1 MRAFKLTR
9 YFSLIS
15 LILLILAGGVLG
27 WLVRQQEIAQM
38 QLVAE
43 GLNVDMTQA
52 MGNLLRHDID
62 TLMVDAAG
70 KSKAELQSLPA
81 SKKLLDKITPLIR
94 GTDITKV
101 KIYIHSGMTI
111 FSTETAQIGEDKSTN
126 AGFLA
131 ARNGHV
137 VSELTHRHQFS
148 AFEGVVQNVDLM
160 SSYVPVFNNGRVVAV
175 FEQYQDVTRLLG
187 QIKNSLWQVG
197 AIIIAVLGALYLML
211 LLVVRHA
218 QSVLSAQEAK
228 LEASNHELEQSSAEL
243 AESLSLIE
251 ATLDATDNGILV
263 VDNQGR
269 VVSSNRR
276 FAQMWR
282 IPQALLA
289 TRDNQKVLQHVLD
302 QLTDPEHFLK
312 KVQALNQQPKVVSR
326 DRLMFRDGRVF
337 DRISHPHVLN
347 ETVIGRVWSFLDVTE
362 QYRAE
367 SRVRQLSDAITEELE
382 RSEQQRSQLHSLL
395 ISIPDLVWMK
405 DSEGVYLSCNPAFE
419 RLTGAK
425 TAEIVGKSDLD
436 FFPQEV
442 AAAFRSDDRMAFES
456 STPIVREEW
465 VTFLDDGHR
474 SLLETVKTAV
484 HDKNGK
490 VLGVLGIARDITR
503 MRALLDE
510 LEQARNDAQQSSA
523 AKSSFLANMS
533 HEIRTPMNAI
543 IGMSELCLETSLTPK
558 QRNYLVKI
566 KGASDSLLR
575 IINDI
580 LDFSKIEAG
589 KLDMESLPFV
599 LEDVLDGLTNLLAK
613 KAEEQGVELT
623 YDVDIG
629 VEEMLIGDHLRLG
642 QVLTNLLSN
651 ALKFSVGG
659 TVVVQIRTLSRSEGE
674 VELQF
679 SVSDQGI
686 GLTLEQQGQLFQA
699 FTQADASTTRRFGG
713 TGLGLAICKHLV
725 KLMRGR
731 IWVESEYGQGS
742 TFHFT
747 ARFGVQELGQRR
759 GLAMLVENLRGHA
772 GRKVLVVDDNAIA
785 RRVLAAMLGQLGLE
799 ADCAD
804 SGEAALAQVRNGPP
818 EGYLFCLV
826 DLKMPGING
835 IATISSLRA
844 QLGDGRTPPMLL
856 VTAFSQDE
864 ALRGSN
870 VPIDGFLI
878 KPTSAKHIYAEVAPA
893 LGLPELT
900 GPAILGR
907 RSSDRAG
914 LSAFRGADVLLVE
927 DVEVN
932 QEVIRGLLENAGL
945 NVRVAN
951 NGEEALRVV
960 AEKRPDCILMDC
972 QMPVMDGF
980 EATRRL
986 RADAAYSDLPIVAIT
1001 ANAMS
1006 SDREKCLLA
1015 GMNAHVSKPINVS
1028 EFYATLALWM
1038 KPVAVAAAAEVAAV
1052 PGGVP
1057 LSSTALLE
1065 VKDIPELAGVDTA
1078 VGLAQVM
1085 GNIPL
1090 YFKVLKKFR
1099 DTLGRNFAQDF
1110 NQAIARGELDMA
1122 VRLTH
1127 SMKGV
1132 SRTLGAYP
1140 LGELVAELEDAVRA
1154 SDSPLVEERLSPVI
1168 AELERVMRG
1177 LENIDEPG
1185 RKAPEQA
1192 SLSRHAIFN
1201 QLASLLRERDT
1212 AASECLPE
1220 FELALDT
1227 ADCRADGMEI
1237 VQAIDRYDFA
1247 LALTRLQAL
1256 ATRMQV
1262 DLDGLNQPG

>member
-62 TLMVDAAG
+62 TLMVEAAG

-101 KIYIHSGMTI
+101 KIYVHSGMTI

-465 VTFLDDGHR
+465 VTFLDDDHR

-659 TVVVQIRTLSRSEGE
+659 TVVVQIRTLSRRH
-674 VELQF
+674 Q
-679 SVSDQGI
+679 
-686 GLTLEQQGQLFQA
+686 
-699 FTQADASTTRRFGG
+699 
-713 TGLGLAICKHLV
+713 
-725 KLMRGR
+725 
-731 IWVESEYGQGS
+731 
-742 TFHFT
+742 
-747 ARFGVQELGQRR
+747 
-759 GLAMLVENLRGHA
+759 
-772 GRKVLVVDDNAIA
+772 A
-785 RRVLAAMLGQLGLE
+785 RRAAK
-799 ADCAD
+799 D
-804 SGEAALAQVRNGPP
+804 SHTKKQQRLHLQP
-818 EGYLFCLV
+818 
-826 DLKMPGING
+826 
-835 IATISSLRA
+835 
-844 QLGDGRTPPMLL
+844 TP
-856 VTAFSQDE
+856 
-864 ALRGSN
+864 
-870 VPIDGFLI
+870 
-878 KPTSAKHIYAEVAPA
+878 
-893 LGLPELT
+893 
-900 GPAILGR
+900 
-907 RSSDRAG
+907 
-914 LSAFRGADVLLVE
+914 
-927 DVEVN
+927 
-932 QEVIRGLLENAGL
+932 
-945 NVRVAN
+945 
-951 NGEEALRVV
+951 
-960 AEKRPDCILMDC
+960 
-972 QMPVMDGF
+972 
-980 EATRRL
+980 
-986 RADAAYSDLPIVAIT
+986 
-1001 ANAMS
+1001 
-1006 SDREKCLLA
+1006 
-1015 GMNAHVSKPINVS
+1015 
-1028 EFYATLALWM
+1028 
-1038 KPVAVAAAAEVAAV
+1038 AVG
-1052 PGGVP
+1052 PGG
-1057 LSSTALLE
+1057 
-1065 VKDIPELAGVDTA
+1065 I
-1078 VGLAQVM
+1078 
-1085 GNIPL
+1085 
-1090 YFKVLKKFR
+1090 
-1099 DTLGRNFAQDF
+1099 
-1110 NQAIARGELDMA
+1110 
-1122 VRLTH
+1122 
-1127 SMKGV
+1127 
-1132 SRTLGAYP
+1132 
-1140 LGELVAELEDAVRA
+1140 
-1154 SDSPLVEERLSPVI
+1154 
-1168 AELERVMRG
+1168 
-1177 LENIDEPG
+1177 
-1185 RKAPEQA
+1185 
-1192 SLSRHAIFN
+1192 
-1201 QLASLLRERDT
+1201 
-1212 AASECLPE
+1212 
-1220 FELALDT
+1220 
-1227 ADCRADGMEI
+1227 
-1237 VQAIDRYDFA
+1237 
-1247 LALTRLQAL
+1247 
-1256 ATRMQV
+1256 
-1262 DLDGLNQPG
+1262 

>member
-1 MRAFKLTR
+1 
-9 YFSLIS
+9 
-15 LILLILAGGVLG
+15 
-27 WLVRQQEIAQM
+27 
-38 QLVAE
+38 
-43 GLNVDMTQA
+43 
-52 MGNLLRHDID
+52 
-62 TLMVDAAG
+62 
-70 KSKAELQSLPA
+70 
-81 SKKLLDKITPLIR
+81 
-94 GTDITKV
+94 
-101 KIYIHSGMTI
+101 
-111 FSTETAQIGEDKSTN
+111 
-126 AGFLA
+126 
-131 ARNGHV
+131 
-137 VSELTHRHQFS
+137 
-148 AFEGVVQNVDLM
+148 
-160 SSYVPVFNNGRVVAV
+160 
-175 FEQYQDVTRLLG
+175 
-187 QIKNSLWQVG
+187 
-197 AIIIAVLGALYLML
+197 
-211 LLVVRHA
+211 
-218 QSVLSAQEAK
+218 
-228 LEASNHELEQSSAEL
+228 
-243 AESLSLIE
+243 
-251 ATLDATDNGILV
+251 
-263 VDNQGR
+263 
-269 VVSSNRR
+269 
-276 FAQMWR
+276 
-282 IPQALLA
+282 
-289 TRDNQKVLQHVLD
+289 
-302 QLTDPEHFLK
+302 
-312 KVQALNQQPKVVSR
+312 
-326 DRLMFRDGRVF
+326 
-337 DRISHPHVLN
+337 
-347 ETVIGRVWSFLDVTE
+347 
-362 QYRAE
+362 
-367 SRVRQLSDAITEELE
+367 
-382 RSEQQRSQLHSLL
+382 
-395 ISIPDLVWMK
+395 
-405 DSEGVYLSCNPAFE
+405 
-419 RLTGAK
+419 
-425 TAEIVGKSDLD
+425 
-436 FFPQEV
+436 
-442 AAAFRSDDRMAFES
+442 
-456 STPIVREEW
+456 
-465 VTFLDDGHR
+465 
-474 SLLETVKTAV
+474 
-484 HDKNGK
+484 
-490 VLGVLGIARDITR
+490 
-503 MRALLDE
+503 
-510 LEQARNDAQQSSA
+510 
-523 AKSSFLANMS
+523 
-533 HEIRTPMNAI
+533 
-543 IGMSELCLETSLTPK
+543 
-558 QRNYLVKI
+558 
-566 KGASDSLLR
+566 
-575 IINDI
+575 
-580 LDFSKIEAG
+580 
-589 KLDMESLPFV
+589 
-599 LEDVLDGLTNLLAK
+599 
-613 KAEEQGVELT
+613 
-623 YDVDIG
+623 
-629 VEEMLIGDHLRLG
+629 
-642 QVLTNLLSN
+642 
-651 ALKFSVGG
+651 
-659 TVVVQIRTLSRSEGE
+659 
-674 VELQF
+674 
-679 SVSDQGI
+679 
-686 GLTLEQQGQLFQA
+686 
-699 FTQADASTTRRFGG
+699 
-713 TGLGLAICKHLV
+713 
-725 KLMRGR
+725 
-731 IWVESEYGQGS
+731 
-742 TFHFT
+742 
-747 ARFGVQELGQRR
+747 
-759 GLAMLVENLRGHA
+759 MLVENLRGHA

-804 SGEAALAQVRNGPP
+804 SGEAALTQVRNGPP

-844 QLGDGRTPPMLL
+844 QLGDGHTPPMLL

-914 LSAFRGADVLLVE
+914 LSAF
-927 DVEVN
+927 
-932 QEVIRGLLENAGL
+932 RGLLENAGL

-1038 KPVAVAAAAEVAAV
+1038 KPVAEAAAAEVAAV
-1052 PGGVP
+1052 PGSVP
-1057 LSSTALLE
+1057 LPSTALVE

-1110 NQAIARGELDMA
+1110 NQAIARGEQDMA

-1237 VQAIDRYDFA
+1237 AQAIDRYDFA